1 MGILDKF
8 KGKVGD
14 TSDPGMSSRLDKV
27 AKLSVEHVD
36 IPTEF
41 RPTDLEAWLFAPSG
55 TRVGV
60 LGDPQANQGADKI
73 PELVDMVKDRFERL
87 ETAMDLMEANI
98 KMTAQQTAKIA
109 AESVT
114 VSAAPAASDSAGGSQ
129 DVIHTVGD
137 DGSVTSRPVGDD
149 SPAGSPAT
157 GGLAGGPGLLD
168 LYEAQSLAVNPF
180 LKSSEADALMHG
192 PSVDPTKIAALLLD
206 HMSGADASNFLSA
219 ASKTGVITAAE
230 GKSLTAIVSLAD
242 PGEASEG
249 APSVDNR
256 TLLTFAAMIEAWRAP
271 GTPQEGN

>member
-1 MGILDKF
+1 MGLMDKF
-8 KGKVGD
+8 RSSNEAGA
-14 TSDPGMSSRLDKV
+14 DPGLASRLDKV

-41 RPTDLEAWLFAPSG
+41 RPTDLEAWLFAPTG

-60 LGDPQANQGADKI
+60 LGDPQANQGQDKI

-109 AESVT
+109 AET
-114 VSAAPAASDSAGGSQ
+114 ASAASAGGGGGGGGGGAQ

-137 DGSVTSRPVGDD
+137 DGEVTSRPMDAPPSEGAAL
-149 SPAGSPAT
+149 SSQ
-157 GGLAGGPGLLD
+157 GGMPGGPGLLD

-180 LKSSEADALMHG
+180 LKSSEEEALLHG
-192 PSVDPTKIAALLLD
+192 PSVDPTKIVALLLD
-206 HMSGADASNFLSA
+206 HMSGADALNFLKA
-219 ASKTGVITAAE
+219 ASKSGVITTAE
-230 GKSLTAIVSLAD
+230 EKALSSIATLAE

-249 APSVDNR
+249 APAVNNR
-256 TLLTFAAMIEAWRAP
+256 TLLTFAAMIEAWRTQ
-271 GTPQEGN
+271 GTP

>member
-1 MGILDKF
+1 MGIMDRF
-8 KGKVGD
+8 RSSSD
-14 TSDPGMSSRLDKV
+14 SSAADPGMSSRLDKV

-60 LGDPQANQGADKI
+60 LGDPQANKGQDMI

-109 AESVT
+109 AESV
-114 VSAAPAASDSAGGSQ
+114 SIAPASGGGGGDSK

-137 DGSVTSRPVGDD
+137 DGAVTSRPVDGPP
-149 SPAGSPAT
+149 S
-157 GGLAGGPGLLD
+157 GGGPLAASGGMPGGPGLLD

-192 PSVDPTKIAALLLD
+192 PSVDPTKIVALLLD
-206 HMSGADASNFLSA
+206 HMSGADALGFLKA
-219 ASKTGVITAAE
+219 ASKSGVITSAE
-230 GKSLTAIVSLAD
+230 EKALISIATLAE
-242 PGEASEG
+242 PGEGSEG
-249 APSVDNR
+249 APSVNNR
-256 TLLTFAAMIEAWRAP
+256 TLLTFAAMIEAWRTQ
-271 GTPQEGN
+271 GTP

>member
-1 MGILDKF
+1 MGIMDKF
-8 KGKVGD
+8 RSSSD
-14 TSDPGMSSRLDKV
+14 SDADPGMASRLDK
-27 AKLSVEHVD
+27 AARLSVEHVD

-60 LGDPQANQGADKI
+60 LGDPQASQGQDKI

-109 AESVT
+109 AESVS
-114 VSAAPAASDSAGGSQ
+114 VSSSTASDAGGG

-137 DGSVTSRPVGDD
+137 DGSVTSRPVADD
-149 SPAGSPAT
+149 GSGGGQAA

-180 LKSSEADALMHG
+180 LRSSEEEALMHG

-206 HMSGADASNFLSA
+206 RLSGTDALVFLGA
-219 ASKTGVITAAE
+219 ASKSGVITPTE
-230 GKSLTAIVSLAD
+230 GKALSAIVSLAE
-242 PGEASEG
+242 PGSASEG

-256 TLLTFAAMIEAWRAP
+256 TLLTFAAMIEAWRTQ
-271 GTPQEGN
+271 GTP